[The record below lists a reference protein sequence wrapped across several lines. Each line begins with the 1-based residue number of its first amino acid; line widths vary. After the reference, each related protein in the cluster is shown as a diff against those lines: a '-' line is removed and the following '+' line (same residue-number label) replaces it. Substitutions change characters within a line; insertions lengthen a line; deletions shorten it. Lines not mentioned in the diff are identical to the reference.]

1 MQAESAP
8 PQSASKQHKPKIPRR
23 IQSHKRL
30 LDEFSVVVVVTGVVC
45 AACVVGALAV
55 VPGTV
60 VLLPIMAAPMA
71 PAITPPAISPPTT
84 FLLSGT
90 ESSLWGMGWSSSGTE
105 WSSLRMESWLWRM
118 AL

>member
-1 MQAESAP
+1 MSGGTIGNNSSCSSTTAAGAAALTRVALFDFFFFFLLPMHAAKPP
-8 PQSASKQHKPKIPRR
+8 PQSASKQHKPRIPRR

-45 AACVVGALAV
+45 APCVVGALAV

-71 PAITPPAISPPTT
+71 PAITPPAIP
-84 FLLSGT
+84 
-90 ESSLWGMGWSSSGTE
+90 M
-105 WSSLRMESWLWRM
+105 
-118 AL
+118 